1 MKIRKVDHIGV
12 AVKDAADAQAF
23 FEQVLG
29 LPSHGSETV
38 AEQKVQT
45 VFLPVGDTELELL
58 AATAPDSPVAKFI
71 DKRGEGIQHIAFQVD
86 DLEGALAKLEAKGVA
101 LIDRRPRLGAG
112 GKKIAFLHPK
122 DTYGVLIEL
131 CEPARGPAD

>member
-1 MKIRKVDHIGV
+1 MRVRLMPASSKSVRIRRRAPRSSGTVNATVVRSSPLRGASSDC
-12 AVKDAADAQAF
+12 AQI
-23 FEQVLG
+23 QL
-29 LPSHGSETV
+29 
-38 AEQKVQT
+38 K
-45 VFLPVGDTELELL
+45 
-58 AATAPDSPVAKFI
+58 APLDENSTIAKFI

-86 DLEGALAKLEAKGVA
+86 DLEGALANLEAKGVA
-101 LIDRRPRLGAG
+101 LIDHRPRLGAG